1 MIALTIILVIIAVAG
16 FAVTTALRKACDPS
30 NRYENQARKKIAIVR
45 GAILGVCAVV
55 FGLGVL
61 INGIKI
67 IDQTEVGVVKVF
79 GKIDHT
85 ISGGLNFVNPFTDTV
100 ELMDLRVHVKE
111 SSFASYTK
119 DAQPVTASVEY
130 QYELSA
136 GDAMAIATQYGS
148 YEILET
154 KLVAAAEEHR

>member
-1 MIALTIILVIIAVAG
+1 M
-16 FAVTTALRKACDPS
+16 
-30 NRYENQARKKIAIVR
+30 
-45 GAILGVCAVV
+45 GVCAVV

-100 ELMDLRVHVKE
+100 ELMDRGHTPCE
-111 SSFASYTK
+111 ARS
-119 DAQPVTASVEY
+119 
-130 QYELSA
+130 
-136 GDAMAIATQYGS
+136 
-148 YEILET
+148 
-154 KLVAAAEEHR
+154 

>member
-67 IDQTEVGVVKVF
+67 IISIPAFREEGDNKFQQEIAKTQGIKQPFLQTVTRNHSLSGKNPKV
-79 GKIDHT
+79 D
-85 ISGGLNFVNPFTDTV
+85 
-100 ELMDLRVHVKE
+100 
-111 SSFASYTK
+111 
-119 DAQPVTASVEY
+119 
-130 QYELSA
+130 
-136 GDAMAIATQYGS
+136 
-148 YEILET
+148 
-154 KLVAAAEEHR
+154 